1 MMDAPEPLAGADKLA
16 FIIFEGGTEAEVIQI
31 LDELGLEHYT
41 AFEQIKGTG
50 ETGRKEGN
58 AIFPGIN
65 NILMVAMPREKI
77 APLVERL
84 HIVRDSYIVQPGM
97 KVIVTDCVMY

>member
-1 MMDAPEPLAGADKLA
+1 VMDAPEPLAGADRLV
-16 FIIFEGGTEAEVIQI
+16 FIIFEGGAEAEVLQI

-41 AFEQIKGTG
+41 TFEQIKGTG

-65 NILMVAMPREKI
+65 NILMVAMPGEKVV
-77 APLVERL
+77 PLVERL
-84 HIVRDSYIVQPGM
+84 HVVRDSYIVQPGM